1 MKRYLLDTGIASD
14 YINRRNDVFKQARE
28 EVASGHQIGIGT
40 PVLGELYYGIE
51 ASASRERNLRSLAR
65 AISAWTLWPF
75 DHVAA
80 EEYGRI
86 AARLLRIGRLMQSND
101 IQIAAIALCLGNCTM
116 VSKDS
121 GLDAVPGLSVENW
134 ASS

>member
-1 MKRYLLDTGIASD
+1 MKGYLLDTGIASD
-14 YINRRNDVFKQARE
+14 YINHRNEVFKRARE

-40 PVLGELYYGIE
+40 PVLGELYYGVE
-51 ASASRERNLRSLAR
+51 ASASRERNLRSLTR

-86 AARLLRIGRLMQSND
+86 AAKLLRIGRLMQSND
-101 IQIAAIALCLGNCTM
+101 IQIAAIALCLGNCTI

-121 GLDAVPGLSVENW
+121 DLDAVPGLSVENW

>member
-14 YINRRNDVFKQARE
+14 YINRRNDVFKRARE

-40 PVLGELYYGIE
+40 PVLGELYYGVE
-51 ASASRERNLRSLAR
+51 ASASRERNLRSLVR

-86 AARLLRIGRLMQSND
+86 AAKLLRIGRLMQSND
-101 IQIAAIALCLGNCTM
+101 IQIAAIALCLGNCTI
-116 VSKDS
+116 VSRDS
-121 GLDAVPGLSVENW
+121 DLDAVPGLSVENW
-134 ASS
+134 ANS